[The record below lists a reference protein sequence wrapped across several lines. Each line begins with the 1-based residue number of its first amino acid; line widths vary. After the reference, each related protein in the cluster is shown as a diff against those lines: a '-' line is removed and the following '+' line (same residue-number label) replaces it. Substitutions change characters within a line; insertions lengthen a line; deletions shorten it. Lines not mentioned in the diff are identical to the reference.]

1 MSDRDTHFSGF
12 AKLLM
17 EQMLSEIN
25 VEIVTS
31 FGWREDW
38 EIIIAQRA
46 YDFACHVAMQNTLVA
61 HHDMGKIP
69 DLIEWPKP
77 ETNE

>member
-1 MSDRDTHFSGF
+1 MSDRDTRFMGF

-17 EQMLSEIN
+17 EQMLSEVD

-38 EIIIAQRA
+38 ETIIAHRA
-46 YDFACHVAMQNTLVA
+46 YDFACHIAMQNTLVA
-61 HHDMGKIP
+61 HHDMRKMP
-69 DLIEWPKP
+69 DLTEWPTR